1 MEGGEKICEN
11 IKEAYMDLICM
22 FGIWKSIFLIQT
34 AERAWG
40 FYISRW
46 DMTQKLR
53 NTAVNLR
60 YLLIDINRNNYRSPL
75 ISILIFCAGYLITG
89 LKPF

>member
-1 MEGGEKICEN
+1 MEGGEKICEK
-11 IKEAYMDLICM
+11 IGGIHGFKMHVA
-22 FGIWKSIFLIQT
+22 IWKNIFLIQT
-34 AERAWG
+34 AERAWD

-53 NTAVNLR
+53 NTAMNLR